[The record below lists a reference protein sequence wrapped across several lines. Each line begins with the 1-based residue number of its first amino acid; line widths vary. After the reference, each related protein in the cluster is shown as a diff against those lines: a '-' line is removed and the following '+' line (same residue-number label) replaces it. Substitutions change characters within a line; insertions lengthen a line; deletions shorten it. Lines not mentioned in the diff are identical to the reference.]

1 MIVLLTDFGLQD
13 VYVGVMKGVIYTINP
28 SVTLV
33 DLTHEIPR
41 QNILA
46 ASFALQESVPFFPDN
61 TIYLAVVDPGVGSDR
76 KPLAISFERGILVG
90 PNNGI
95 FTGVT
100 NNYEIQEIREL
111 TNRKYWLNPN
121 PSNTFHGRDIFAP
134 VAAYLSKGITMAQL
148 GNQLKKEDLVGLPL
162 PPLQVT
168 PTEII
173 GAIQYIDIYG
183 NLVTNIPAK
192 LLENKNWYVT
202 DKGIIIHPHPTYSSV
217 GVNQLVALIGS
228 HGYLEI
234 AVNQGSAK
242 MVLNKEYGDT
252 ITVKIN
258 S

>member
-13 VYVGVMKGVIYTINP
+13 VYVGVMKGVIYSINP

-33 DLTHEIPR
+33 DLTHGIPR
-41 QNILA
+41 QNIFA

-61 TIYLAVVDPGVGSDR
+61 TIYLAVVDPGVGSER
-76 KPLAISFERGILVG
+76 KPLAISFDRGILVG

-95 FTGVT
+95 FTGVI
-100 NNYEIQEIREL
+100 NNYKIKEIREL
-111 TNRKYWLNPN
+111 TNCKYWLIPN

-134 VAAYLSKGITMAQL
+134 VAAYISKGIPLQQL
-148 GNQLKKEDLVGLPL
+148 GNQLEERELIRLPL
-162 PPLQVT
+162 PPLQVKS
-168 PTEII
+168 TEII

-183 NLVTNIPAK
+183 NLITNIPAK
-192 LLENKNWYVT
+192 LLENKNWCVV
-202 DKGIIIHPHPTYSSV
+202 DKEITIPHRLTYSSV

-242 MVLNKEYGDT
+242 MFLNKEYGDT
-252 ITVKIN
+252 ITVKIY